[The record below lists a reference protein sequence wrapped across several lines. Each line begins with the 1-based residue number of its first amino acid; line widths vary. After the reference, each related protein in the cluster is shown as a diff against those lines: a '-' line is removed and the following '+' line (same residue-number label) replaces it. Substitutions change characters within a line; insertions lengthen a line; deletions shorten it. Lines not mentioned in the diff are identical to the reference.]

1 MSLMPT
7 APRSIGG
14 VLDDAIRLYR
24 KTLSACIPIVL
35 VGVVL
40 STPVGLW
47 IALRTQSLAATGDP
61 AAVLSLFSSPSV
73 WLAYLAMMVV
83 YVTIYGALIH
93 QVDAIAHGRRASFA
107 EAMGHGLQR
116 LPAMLGVSIL
126 FGLAVLVGTVL
137 LVIPGIWVWGL
148 LQFAFVAV
156 VLERTGVLES
166 FGVSRRLVSGNWW
179 RANVVIFVAMV
190 ILIVLAMVLGVV
202 GGLIVAMAGLA
213 DAASSTGAQVVSQL
227 VSAVLNVFTMSFYPC
242 VLLAVFNDLKL
253 RKEGGDLLDR
263 VGALT
268 PAG

>member
-1 MSLMPT
+1 
-7 APRSIGG
+7 
-14 VLDDAIRLYR
+14 
-24 KTLSACIPIVL
+24 
-35 VGVVL
+35 
-40 STPVGLW
+40 
-47 IALRTQSLAATGDP
+47 
-61 AAVLSLFSSPSV
+61 
-73 WLAYLAMMVV
+73 MVV

-93 QVDAIAHGRRASFA
+93 QIDAIAHGRRASFA
-107 EAMGHGLQR
+107 EAVGYGLQR
-116 LPAMLGVSIL
+116 LPALLGVSIL

-148 LQFAFVAV
+148 LQFAFIAV

-166 FGVSRRLVSGNWW
+166 LGVSRRLVSGNWW

-190 ILIVLAMVLGVV
+190 ILLVLALVMGVV

-253 RKEGGDLLDR
+253 RREGGDLLDR